1 MAEIECP
8 SFDSEVQRATEGLC
22 GSVDTGSQTPLRLA
36 FYTYSYTDRLQ
47 LDVEHVN
54 SDSVSPERRTQIRQ
68 AAARY
73 KLRVEAIVSHA
84 ELTASLFGEQPLD
97 LMQSIDLACDLGG
110 DVVTFHLGG
119 PVEGVAPEVVWN
131 KTVHAIRE
139 AANHGDSRH
148 VRLAIDL
155 GPWPTWIVRNS
166 NDLAKLIDD
175 VGSPTFGVNFDPSYL
190 AIQGI
195 DPVGFVQRF
204 GSRIRHVHVKDHIG
218 KYPQWLHKIP
228 GRGEFDYVSIV
239 KALAEA
245 RFDGSL
251 AIECF
256 TDMPLSEACE
266 VGYNTLRLAL
276 RQAGISTV
284 S

>member
-1 MAEIECP
+1 M
-8 SFDSEVQRATEGLC
+8 
-22 GSVDTGSQTPLRLA
+22 RLA
-36 FYTYSYTDRLQ
+36 LYTYSYTDRLQ
-47 LDVEHVN
+47 LDVERTMAEIARWGYDGVDESSTFGPHVN
-54 SDSVSPERRTQIRQ
+54 SDSVSAERRTQIRQ

-84 ELTASLFGEQPLD
+84 ELTGSLFGEQPLD

-131 KTVHAIRE
+131 KTVAAIRE
-139 AANHGDSRH
+139 AASHGDSRH
-148 VRLAIDL
+148 VRVAIDL

-166 NDLAKLIDD
+166 DDLAKLFDD
-175 VGSPTFGVNFDPSYL
+175 VDSPTFGVNFDPSYL

-204 GSRIRHVHVKDHIG
+204 SSRIRHVHVKDHIG
-218 KYPQWLHKIP
+218 RYPQWLHRIP
-228 GRGEFDYVSIV
+228 GRGEIDYVPIV
-239 KALAEA
+239 KALAEVK
-245 RFDGSL
+245 FDGSL

-256 TDMPLSEACE
+256 TDMPLSDACE
-266 VGYNTLRLAL
+266 VGYNTLRLAM
-276 RQAGISTV
+276 RQAGISPV